1 MTDDSVIS
9 FDAHRANLLRLAY
22 RMLGS
27 MADAEDVLQEAY
39 IRWARTER
47 EEVRVE
53 GAFLRRIVTRLCLDH
68 LKSSRSRREDYVGPW
83 LPEPVVETAP
93 EEDVTLP
100 LLLALERLSPLER
113 AAFLL
118 HDVFGESFDDVSR
131 SIDRDPAACRQL
143 AARARE
149 HVRSERPRFPVKRDH
164 GLKIAAAFYEA
175 CEAGDS
181 ASLGALLAADV
192 RFHSDGGGKR
202 PAAGRILNGI
212 SEVIRGL
219 SAIFRL
225 RGGEPE
231 LVKHA
236 FVNGLPGFLTREADG
251 MLQTTALL
259 IEDDRVK
266 AIYVMRNPDKLC
278 HVERS
283 IH

>member
-143 AARARE
+143 ALVPANMSGASDRAFL
-149 HVRSERPRFPVKRDH
+149 S
-164 GLKIAAAFYEA
+164 
-175 CEAGDS
+175 
-181 ASLGALLAADV
+181 
-192 RFHSDGGGKR
+192 
-202 PAAGRILNGI
+202 
-212 SEVIRGL
+212 
-219 SAIFRL
+219 SAIT
-225 RGGEPE
+225 
-231 LVKHA
+231 V
-236 FVNGLPGFLTREADG
+236 
-251 MLQTTALL
+251 
-259 IEDDRVK
+259 
-266 AIYVMRNPDKLC
+266 
-278 HVERS
+278 
-283 IH
+283 